1 MRAVSEPTFSR
12 RAVLRAGALGAAV
25 LASGAA
31 AWPLEAEADVTQ
43 ETPLPQGRYTLDAGW
58 LFGGVY
64 AAGSE
69 QPGHSEAGFQAV
81 CVPHTV
87 TSLSWGYWD
96 PATWEQPWIYRKHIS
111 QAAVSGG
118 RVFVDFQ
125 GVMTTATVY
134 LNGIAL
140 ATHQGG
146 YLPFSVE
153 LTEHLVA
160 GDNVLAV
167 KVDGTLQDIPP
178 NDVAGGDASIDY
190 LQPAGIYRDVALR
203 IVPEVHIADVFAKPV
218 DVLSAP
224 ALEVAVTL
232 DAAATSNDVVV
243 AVALVNGA
251 GATVGSASRRV
262 SVQRGRTTQVGLT
275 IQGLGGISLWSP
287 ESPTLYTVN
296 TTVTLGRAIDS
307 FSITTGFREAVFQT
321 DGFYLNGSRY
331 EIFGLNRH
339 QLFPYL
345 GMAGSARLQARDAAI
360 IKHELNCN
368 MVRCSHYPQ
377 SEYFLDACDALGLMV
392 WQEPPGWQYVGDL
405 SFREIVLQNVEDMI
419 LRDRSRPSVIV
430 WATRLNETSNSP
442 TNQSLYAETDQI
454 AAQLDGSR
462 QTTGAMDIYSATNG
476 WNQQVFAFDD
486 YHSVAGEGTQATLW
500 PPLPGVP
507 YMVSEAVGALDGAQ
521 TYRWIDSQSQLALQG
536 ELHAQ
541 VHNIAQGN
549 QAYAGLLGWCAIDY
563 QSLNGGN
570 RIWNN
575 LKTPGV
581 TDTFRVHKPGAGFY
595 ASQQPASSPVIVP
608 GFFWDFGR
616 DSPQQGPGST
626 VVFTNCEKL
635 LFYVGSATTPTA
647 TGTPD
652 TASYGNLAAPPVF
665 VTLTVS
671 STVAAGSPQLRIDGL
686 DKNGNVVTT
695 LMMSS
700 DPTRDQL
707 LLTLDDSAISGD
719 GTDMTRFT
727 VRGTDEF
734 GNHRP
739 LASTDGTQVTFGVSG
754 PATLLADNPFDFG
767 AYGGVGGGFLRSQ
780 AGATGA
786 VTLTATHPTFG
797 TARAT
802 LQVVPG
808 SPAAGSAG
816 SSPPRVL
823 TAPPAPDGP
832 PRRPRPNASEQSS
845 ARVNTLRD
853 ELRRMLALRGM
864 KARIGQLLRHGYTF
878 TFRAPSAGHLVV
890 GWYRVTS
897 VSAAEERAH
906 ATALTHTHP
915 KEREKRVL
923 VASASVHIHSKG
935 RARVHVHLTARG
947 KTLLRHVR
955 HEERLEA
962 EAHFTPQGT
971 AQRRVSA
978 TRWIKLRR

>member
-1 MRAVSEPTFSR
+1 MVEVSEPTFSR
-12 RAVLRAGALGAAV
+12 RAFLRAGALGAAA
-25 LASGAA
+25 LAAGNV
-31 AWPLEAEADVTQ
+31 AWPLDAEADVTQ
-43 ETPLPQGRYTLDAGW
+43 ETPLPQGRYTLDGDW

-69 QPGHSEAGFQAV
+69 QPGYSEAGFQAI

-96 PATWEQPWIYRKHIS
+96 PATWEQEWIYRKHIS
-111 QAAVSGG
+111 QVAVSGG

-134 LNGIAL
+134 LNGTAL
-140 ATHQGG
+140 ATHEGG

-167 KVDGTLQDIPP
+167 RVDGTLQDIPP

-218 DVLSAP
+218 DVLTAP
-224 ALEVAVTL
+224 ALDVGVTL
-232 DAAATSNDVVV
+232 DAGATSGDVVV
-243 AVALVNGA
+243 AVALVDRS
-251 GATVGSASRRV
+251 GATVGSASQRV
-262 SVQRGRTTQVGLT
+262 SVQRGRTTQVGVT
-275 IQGLGGISLWSP
+275 IQGLQGISLWSP
-287 ESPTLYTVN
+287 ESPTLYTVK
-296 TTVTLGRAIDS
+296 TTVTLGRAVDA

-339 QLFPYL
+339 QLFPFL

-360 IKHELNCN
+360 VKNELNCN

-377 SEYFLDACDALGLMV
+377 SEYFLDACDAIGLMV
-392 WQEPPGWQYVGDL
+392 WEEPPGWQYVGDL
-405 SFREIVLQNVEDMI
+405 SFRELVLQNVEDMI

-442 TNQSLYAETDQI
+442 TNQSLYAQTNQI

-462 QTTGAMDIYSATNG
+462 QTTGAMDIYSTTNG

-486 YHSVAGEGTQATLW
+486 YHSVDNQGTQATLW

-521 TYRWIDSQSQLALQG
+521 TYRWIDPQSQLALQG

-549 QAYAGLLGWCAIDY
+549 RAYAGLLGWCAIDY
-563 QSLNGGN
+563 QSLNGVN

-595 ASQQPASSPVIVP
+595 ASQQAVSSPVIVP
-608 GFFWDFGR
+608 GFFWDFGPA
-616 DSPQQGPGST
+616 SPSQGPGST
-626 VVFTNCEKL
+626 VVFTNCDELK
-635 LFYVGSATTPTA
+635 FYVDGVLKV

-652 TASYGNLAAPPVF
+652 TGDYGNLVAAPVF
-665 VTLTVS
+665 VPFPPITNGS
-671 STVAAGSPQLRIDGL
+671 SSPELRIDGL
-686 DKNGNVVTT
+686 VHGNVVAS
-695 LMMSS
+695 LKMSS
-700 DPTRDQL
+700 DTTKDRL
-707 LLTLDDSAISGD
+707 ALTIDDSSISGD

-727 VRGTDEF
+727 VRGVDAY

-739 LASTDGTQVTFGVSG
+739 LASTNATQVTFSVSG
-754 PATLLADNPFDFG
+754 PATLLTDNPFAFG
-767 AYGGVGGGFLRSQ
+767 LYGGVAGGFLRSQ
-780 AGATGA
+780 AGATGT
-786 VTLTATHPTFG
+786 VTLTATHPTLG
-797 TARAT
+797 TAQAT
-802 LQVVPG
+802 LNVVAG
-808 SPAAGSAG
+808 SPAPGSAG
-816 SSPPRVL
+816 SSLPRVL

-832 PRRPRPNASEQSS
+832 PRRPRPNANEQSS
-845 ARVNTLRD
+845 ARMSTLRD

-864 KARIGQLLRHGYTF
+864 RARIGQLLRHGYTL

-890 GWYRVTS
+890 GWYRVTR
-897 VSAAEERAH
+897 VSAAEERRH

-915 KEREKRVL
+915 REREKRVL
-923 VASASVHIHSKG
+923 VASASVHIRSKG

-962 EAHFTPQGT
+962 EAQFTPRGAGQSK
-971 AQRRVSA
+971 VSA

>member
-1 MRAVSEPTFSR
+1 VPEPIFSR
-12 RAVLRAGALGAAV
+12 RAVLRAGALGAAA
-25 LASGAA
+25 LAAGAA

-43 ETPLPQGRYTLDAGW
+43 EIPLPQGRYTLDGDW

-64 AAGSE
+64 TAGSE
-69 QPGHSEAGFQAV
+69 QPGYSEAGFEPV

-96 PATWEQPWIYRKHIS
+96 PASWQQQWIYRRHIS

-125 GVMTTATVY
+125 GVMTSATVF
-134 LNGIAL
+134 LNGTAL

-153 LTEHLVA
+153 LTENLVV

-167 KVDGTLQDIPP
+167 MVDGTLQDVPP
-178 NDVAGGDASIDY
+178 NDVAGGAASIDY

-218 DVLSAP
+218 NVLTSP
-224 ALEVAVTL
+224 ALEVAVTI
-232 DAAATSNDVVV
+232 DAAATSNDAVV
-243 AVALVNGA
+243 AAALVDAA
-251 GATVGSASRRV
+251 GATVGSAIQTIA
-262 SVQRGRTTQVGLT
+262 VQKGRTSQVGLA
-275 IQGLGGISLWSP
+275 IQGLQGISLWSP
-287 ESPTLYTVN
+287 ESPTLYTVK
-296 TTVTLGRAIDS
+296 TTVTLGRATDS
-307 FSITTGFREAVFQT
+307 FAITTGFREAVFQV

-345 GMAGSARLQARDAAI
+345 GMGASARLQARDAAI

-392 WQEPPGWQYVGDL
+392 WEEPPGWQYVGDR
-405 SFREIVLQNVEDMI
+405 SFREVVLQNVEDMI

-442 TNQSLYAETDQI
+442 TNQSLYAETGQI
-454 AAQLDGSR
+454 AARLDGSR
-462 QTTGAMDIYSATNG
+462 QTTGAMDIYSTTNG
-476 WNQQVFAFDD
+476 WNQQVFGFDD
-486 YHSVAGEGTQATLW
+486 YHSVDNQGNQATLW

-507 YMVSEAVGALDGAQ
+507 YMVSEAVGALDGAL
-521 TYRWIDSQSQLALQG
+521 TYRWFDPQSQLALQG
-536 ELHAQ
+536 EMHAQ

-549 QAYAGLLGWCAIDY
+549 QAYAGLLAWCAIDY

-581 TDTFRVHKPGAGFY
+581 TDTFRVQKPGAGFY
-595 ASQQPASSPVIVP
+595 ASQQPTGSPVIVP
-608 GFFWDFGR
+608 GFFWDFGPA
-616 DSPQQGPGST
+616 SPVQGPGST
-626 VVFTNCEKL
+626 VVFTNCDEL
-635 LFYVGSATTPTA
+635 RFYVGNATSPTV

-652 TASYGNLAAPPVF
+652 TSRYGNLSAPPVF
-665 VTLTVS
+665 VTFPPING
-671 STVAAGSPQLRIDGL
+671 AGSPPLRIDGVVGG
-686 DKNGNVVTT
+686 KVVTS
-695 LMMSS
+695 LRMSS
-700 DPTRDQL
+700 DTTQDRL
-707 LLTLDDSAISGD
+707 GLTLDDSSISAD
-719 GTDMTRFT
+719 GTDTTRFT
-727 VRGTDEF
+727 VRGVDAY

-739 LASTDGTQVTFGVSG
+739 LASTNATQVTFSVGG
-754 PATLLADNPFDFG
+754 PAALVADNPFPFG
-767 AYGGVGGGFLRSQ
+767 LYGGVGGGFLRSE
-780 AGATGA
+780 AGATGTA
-786 VTLTATHPTFG
+786 TLTATHATLG

-802 LQVVPG
+802 LNLTAG

-816 SSPPRVL
+816 SGPPRVL
-823 TAPPAPDGP
+823 TAPPAPAGP
-832 PRRPRPNASEQSS
+832 PRRPRPNGDEQSS

-864 KARIGQLLRHGYTF
+864 RARIGQLLRHGYTL
-878 TFRAPSAGHLVV
+878 TFRAPSEGLLVV
-890 GWYRVTS
+890 GWYRVTR
-897 VSAAEERAH
+897 VSAAEEHAH
-906 ATALTHTHP
+906 ATALTHSHP

-935 RARVHVHLTARG
+935 RARIHVHLTARG
-947 KTLLRHVR
+947 RTLLRTVR

-962 EAHFTPQGT
+962 EAHFTPQGRG
-971 AQRRVSA
+971 QRKVSV